1 MLDRRRIALRVERQ
15 RAALHLLRART
26 GEEVVELGPLRRDP
40 RLVAQQPDLRVVAE
54 MGDLAGD
61 VLRELRTPLA
71 ALTVLGELMGVT
83 AVAHKKALREVEQ
96 RLPELVLDLAGAIRV
111 LDVLRGQ
118 VAAQRLGAR
127 VEVEQRRQPRQR
139 ALGAAVGRAAQR
151 GHHLGVNG
159 ERVAAGERGQPAF
172 GRLRVDQGV
181 FRGFPKSEHP
191 SRPARGAF
199 RVRRSCGRAVAAAAF
214 EAIAWSRRT
223 RADDCGMA
231 SVADDPERPMM
242 AQTLGRGNRRA
253 RMCCCEDGSRR
264 GRRHGDDR
272 PPRANPDGAG
282 AAGRSLPAMTP
293 KVPRQQLA
301 HIVRGTH
308 RAAQN
313 ATPVR
318 VPKAARA
325 LRAVRE

>member
-1 MLDRRRIALRVERQ
+1 M
-15 RAALHLLRART
+15 
-26 GEEVVELGPLRRDP
+26 
-40 RLVAQQPDLRVVAE
+40 
-54 MGDLAGD
+54 
-61 VLRELRTPLA
+61 
-71 ALTVLGELMGVT
+71 
-83 AVAHKKALREVEQ
+83 
-96 RLPELVLDLAGAIRV
+96 

-118 VAAQRLGAR
+118 VPAQRLGAR

-199 RVRRSCGRAVAAAAF
+199 KVRRSCGRAVAAAAF

-223 RADDCGMA
+223 RADDCGVA

-242 AQTLGRGNRRA
+242 AQTPGRGNRRA
-253 RMCCCEDGSRR
+253 RVCCGEDGSRR
-264 GRRHGDDR
+264 SRRHGDAR
-272 PPRANPDGAG
+272 PPRARSGRRACCG
-282 AAGRSLPAMTP
+282 SFAAGDDPEGSAT
-293 KVPRQQLA
+293 A
-301 HIVRGTH
+301 TGTH
-308 RAAQN
+308 RAWYAPCCTECDARPGPEGSTCAPCGPRVTLRGIRYTLCCTTRASHWAPGLGRDTTTMGILIKAPTRRPEAPAGL
-313 ATPVR
+313 ATSPDAAVDTRGALHIREVVR
-318 VPKAARA
+318 IDRPAPRAALHVA
-325 LRAVRE
+325 APLRLPRRRCATASAIASIRPTRWRG